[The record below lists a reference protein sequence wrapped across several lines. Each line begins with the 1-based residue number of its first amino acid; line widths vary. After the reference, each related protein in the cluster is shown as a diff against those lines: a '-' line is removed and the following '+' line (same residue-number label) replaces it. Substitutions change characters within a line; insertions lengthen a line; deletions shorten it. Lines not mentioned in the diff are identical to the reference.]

1 MYDTIRGSLNISLS
15 RKPVFLEGH
24 RSYVRLASAVIRM
37 SLTPQFFARCF
48 LSRFVYIARYA
59 LSTLNVS
66 SRGTKFEI
74 FREDVSYLH
83 FT

>member
-1 MYDTIRGSLNISLS
+1 M
-15 RKPVFLEGH
+15 FLEGH
-24 RSYVRLASAVIRM
+24 RSYVRLASAVIRV
-37 SLTPQFFARCF
+37 SLQLTPLFFARFF
-48 LSRFVYIARYA
+48 LSRLVYIARYV
-59 LSTLNVS
+59 LSSLNVS